1 MKQDANNETAVAQP
15 PRAGTARGGLQIAWG
30 GWMAA
35 ATGIVSLVLAVAALK
50 SLGTVLKPLAFA
62 WVLMLVLAPMVKACV
77 RWLRIPET
85 LAIVL
90 SVLIA
95 VYACFEIGAFINSLI
110 ATFVPKY
117 GEYADKLQ
125 ALLKGMYSSL
135 HPQAVAMLR
144 EFDWQSGLSKRVL
157 SLSGM
162 VISASSTSVMVF
174 IITAFLLIERRDFGL
189 KVASA
194 FADSRRI
201 LEVVGSIST
210 QVSRYLILQCVISA
224 ATGVAT
230 WLALWAIGI
239 DFSVT
244 WGFLAFLLNFI
255 PTIGSILA
263 AIPPL
268 LIALVQYAPET
279 YIPFFEA
286 LASILAIQM
295 LIGNVISPRVMGNH
309 LNLSPVAILVSLL
322 FWNWLWGVPGAL
334 LATPVTAALKI
345 VCDNIEVLRPV
356 GILLGSGRPLRR
368 GGAPDVPDAARRRR
382 SHRRRQMRNR
392 QQNPNQ

>member
-255 PTIGSILA
+255 PTIG
-263 AIPPL
+263 
-268 LIALVQYAPET
+268 
-279 YIPFFEA
+279 FFY
-286 LASILAIQM
+286 
-295 LIGNVISPRVMGNH
+295 
-309 LNLSPVAILVSLL
+309 
-322 FWNWLWGVPGAL
+322 
-334 LATPVTAALKI
+334 
-345 VCDNIEVLRPV
+345 
-356 GILLGSGRPLRR
+356 
-368 GGAPDVPDAARRRR
+368 
-382 SHRRRQMRNR
+382 
-392 QQNPNQ
+392 